1 MSGAMTIKPS
11 PLQGRGLREGN
22 AMSSRL
28 ASAFAKGR
36 PALVTFITAGDG
48 DTAANLDAL
57 VAGGADVIELGMPFT
72 DPMADGPAIQAANLR
87 SLGKGTTTREVL
99 MIANEFRE
107 RHPQVP
113 LVLMGY
119 ANPMIRR
126 GAEWFAGE
134 CKGCGVDGVICVD
147 IPPEEDAELG
157 PALRAAGVSPI
168 RLATPTTDAAR
179 LPAVLE
185 GSSGFLYYV
194 SVAGITGKQQAALG
208 SIEANVTRIKRSTD
222 LPVAVG
228 FGVRT
233 PEQAAAIARVADGVV
248 VGSAL
253 VELVGQHGEAASRYL
268 EALTRTLADAVHS
281 ATREPA

>member
-1 MSGAMTIKPS
+1 MTRLS
-11 PLQGRGLREGN
+11 AAFSQGH
-22 AMSSRL
+22 
-28 ASAFAKGR
+28 
-36 PALVTFITAGDG
+36 PALVCFITAGDG

-72 DPMADGPAIQAANLR
+72 DPMADGPAIQAGNLR
-87 SLGKGTTTREVL
+87 SLGAGTKTLDVL

-107 RHPQVP
+107 RHPEVP

-119 ANPMIRR
+119 ANPMVRR
-126 GAEWFAGE
+126 GPEWFAKEAAGV
-134 CKGCGVDGVICVD
+134 GVDGVICVD
-147 IPPEEDAELG
+147 IPPEEDDALG
-157 PALRAAGVSPI
+157 PALRDAGIDLI

-179 LPAVLE
+179 LPAVLD

-194 SVAGITGKQQAALG
+194 SVAGITGKQQAATASVEQAVARL
-208 SIEANVTRIKRSTD
+208 KRQTE

-233 PEQAAAIARVADGVV
+233 PEQAEAIARVADGVV

-253 VELVGQHGEAASRYL
+253 VELVGRHGDDAPEHLRQLTSELAA
-268 EALTRTLADAVHS
+268 AVHS
-281 ATREPA
+281 AQRQVA